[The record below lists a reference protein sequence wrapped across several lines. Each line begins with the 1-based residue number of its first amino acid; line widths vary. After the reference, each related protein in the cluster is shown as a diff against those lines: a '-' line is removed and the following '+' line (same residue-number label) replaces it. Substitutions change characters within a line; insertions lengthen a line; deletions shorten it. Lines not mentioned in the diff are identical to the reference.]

1 MHGRMTGL
9 EPANDGVT
17 THCRNHL
24 ATPAVDYCNKIKKL
38 FQFSAKIV
46 YNPFCTTL
54 KLNTFL

>member
-1 MHGRMTGL
+1 MTGL

-24 ATPAVDYCNKIKKL
+24 ATPAVDYCNQIKKL
-38 FQFSAKIV
+38 FQFSVKIV
-46 YNPFCTTL
+46 YNLCCTIL